1 MTTQDGSNNLITHY
15 ADQDNGGRDNDIS
28 VNDEYLAM
36 FDSEDDVRSEFFYA
50 SAQSEDL
57 LTAKYTNQ
65 FGNVMVLRLAEMYL
79 IRAEANLRLGSS
91 VVATP
96 VTDVNA
102 IRERSNANALST
114 VNLDG
119 IMLERELELAFE
131 GFLIYDLKR
140 TMQDV
145 GNIPYNDSSLLFPI
159 PQREI
164 DVNSLL
170 TQNPGYGS

>member
-15 ADQDNGGRDNDIS
+15 ADQDNGGRGNGIS

-91 VVATP
+91 VGATP
-96 VTDVNA
+96 VADVNV
-102 IRERSNANALST
+102 IGEQSNANAMST
-114 VNLDG
+114 VDLDG
-119 IMLERELELAFE
+119 IMLERELETAFE
-131 GFLIYDLKR
+131 GLLIHDLKR
-140 TMQDV
+140 TVQNV
-145 GNIPYNDSSLLFPI
+145 GNIPYNDRSLLFPI
-159 PQREI
+159 PQREM